1 MLLSGV
7 PQGSN
12 LRPLL
17 FNIYICDLFFETPE
31 NIDFAG
37 NADDNTPYTYSS
49 KIEQILTNLQGA
61 SEELFFWFSA
71 SHLVANAGKCH
82 LITSS
87 NLPVDIRITNTKISN
102 MERVKFPGVNIEGR
116 LNFDYDVNTLLKK
129 ANKKHHTL
137 ARVCKLHG
145 HKKTT
150 CSNECFYN
158 ISVFLLSSCLDV
170 P

>member
-1 MLLSGV
+1 ML
-7 PQGSN
+7 
-12 LRPLL
+12 
-17 FNIYICDLFFETPE
+17 FKTPE
-31 NIDFAG
+31 NFDFAG
-37 NADDNTPYTYSS
+37 YADDNTPCTYFS
-49 KIEQILTNLQGA
+49 KMEHVLINLQVLQKNSFAG
-61 SEELFFWFSA
+61 
-71 SHLVANAGKCH
+71 HLVANAGKCH